1 MTSEELLRLID
12 RAADEGWKELDL
24 SGMGLSEL
32 PKEIGQL
39 TQLESLVLGK
49 WHEREAI
56 CVGNQF
62 TEFPDAVLQ
71 LTNLKHLDISGNQV
85 SVIPNEI
92 KQLSNLV
99 TFYVRHNRINAIPD
113 SIGQLVHL
121 YELDLYHNQV
131 TVIPDEIASLSSLNK
146 LRLSGNQISI
156 IPESIGQLSH
166 LSGLYVAGNQIRVIP
181 ETIAQLANL
190 SELYLANN
198 EINAIPEEIA
208 KLANLT
214 KLYLWENQIS
224 VIPEAIGQIS
234 KLTSL
239 HLADNQISVIPEAI
253 GQLANLAQLYLQTNQ
268 ISVIPETI
276 AQLTNLTGLYLGGNQ
291 ISVIP
296 KAIAQLANLT
306 HLYLR
311 RNQISVI
318 PKNITQ
324 LPNLKELDLRYN
336 PLPIP
341 PALLGGVERDDV
353 GDRKAIL
360 DFYFQ
365 TRNPND
371 TEELNEAK
379 LIIVGEGG
387 AGKTTLANKLLKP
400 DYPLPSPDQD
410 THTEGIDI
418 TPWEFDRPTEK
429 PFRVHLWDFA
439 GQEIKHAT
447 HQFFLT
453 DRSLYLLVV
462 DERRQNAN
470 LPYWLEIIQLLSNNS
485 PVLLVQNERQNC
497 TCPVNFS
504 QLRGQFDNLET
515 AHPINL
521 ADNRGLAQLKQA
533 IQNRVTAL
541 SHVSIPIPKRWVA
554 VRHILENSAKSTPH
568 IPFHEFQR
576 ICTDQGFVPTDKRAV
591 LELSAYLHA
600 LGIILHFQKDSTLK
614 HLVILRPNWATNAV
628 YKVTENATICAN
640 GGHFTQQN
648 LSEIWQNEYSDLHD
662 ELITLMKNFKLCY
675 ELPTQPGQYI
685 TPQLLPLETP
695 SYDWN
700 PADNLIL
707 RYEYDFLPKGILTRL
722 IVEMHDRIHTCDN
735 IQIVWRDGAIL
746 TNGHAQAE
754 VIETYHKKE
763 IAIRIW
769 GNQKRSLLEAIRREL
784 WKIHSSYNSPTD
796 PPDQHRLKYKEL
808 IPCNCPKCKGTQNP
822 HLYELRV
829 LQQFLSDRQY
839 EIQCQKSYKMINVRG
854 LVDDFPDYSREWE
867 QEYDDFP
874 KKAYEDMTE
883 IVKLA
888 VSQPITVQQTT
899 IQENQ
904 PMSTTINQHHSG
916 SGDNVAGNK
925 IINNNANRVELIQ
938 LIATMRQTAA
948 QFPAEVQESVI
959 LDIEDV
965 EAELEKPEGDRDFP
979 RLKKRLLALATAGS
993 LVAAPIAG
1001 MTDFANN
1008 AIDLGS
1014 KLGIELP
1021 LGSAP

>member
-32 PKEIGQL
+32 PKEIGKL
-39 TQLESLVLGK
+39 TQLESLSLGQ
-49 WHEREAI
+49 WDREKRVW
-56 CVGNQF
+56 VGNQLS
-62 TEFPDAVLQ
+62 EIPEVVLQ
-71 LTNLKHLDISGNQV
+71 LTQLKILSFSGNQISEIPEAIAQLSNLTHLDLCSNQV
-85 SVIPNEI
+85 SVIPEAITRLTN
-92 KQLSNLV
+92 LSRLD
-99 TFYVRHNRINAIPD
+99 FYYNQISVIPD
-113 SIGQLVHL
+113 SIIQLSDLTHL
-121 YELDLYHNQV
+121 LISRNQISVISEAVGSLRSLIRLYLSVNQIE
-131 TVIPDEIASLSSLNK
+131 VIPETITCLSQLKALYISDNQISTIPDSIIGLVNLESLHLG
-146 LRLSGNQISI
+146 RNQISI
-156 IPESIGQLSH
+156 IPSSIAKLSH
-166 LSGLYVAGNQIRVIP
+166 LM
-181 ETIAQLANL
+181 
-190 SELYLANN
+190 
-198 EINAIPEEIA
+198 
-208 KLANLT
+208 
-214 KLYLWENQIS
+214 
-224 VIPEAIGQIS
+224 
-234 KLTSL
+234 
-239 HLADNQISVIPEAI
+239 
-253 GQLANLAQLYLQTNQ
+253 
-268 ISVIPETI
+268 
-276 AQLTNLTGLYLGGNQ
+276 
-291 ISVIP
+291 
-296 KAIAQLANLT
+296 
-306 HLYLR
+306 
-311 RNQISVI
+311 
-318 PKNITQ
+318 
-324 LPNLKELDLRYN
+324 ELDLQRNRISIIPQEVTQLSNLQEIDLRDN

-341 PALLGGVERDDV
+341 PAVLGGDGWET
-353 GDRKAIL
+353 GDPKTIL

-365 TRNPND
+365 TRDPNA

-387 AGKTTLANKLLKP
+387 AGKTTLVNKLLDP
-400 DYPLPSPDQD
+400 DYPLPSPNQD
-410 THTEGIDI
+410 TRTEGIDI
-418 TPWEFDRPTEK
+418 TPWEFDRSSEK

-576 ICTDQGFVPTDKRAV
+576 ICTDQGFAPTDKRAI

-735 IQIVWRDGAIL
+735 IQIVWRDGVIL

-808 IPCNCPKCKGTQNP
+808 IPCNCPKCKGTQTP
-822 HLYELRV
+822 HLYELKV

-839 EIQCQKSYKMINVRG
+839 EIQCQRSYQMINVRG

-867 QEYDDFP
+867 QEYDDFS

-883 IVKLA
+883 IAKRA
-888 VSQPITVQQTT
+888 VSQPITVQQNNT
-899 IQENQ
+899 QENQ

-925 IINNNANRVELIQ
+925 IVNNNANMAELMQ

-948 QFPAEVQESVI
+948 QFPADVQESVI

-965 EAELEKPEGDRDFP
+965 EAELEKPKGDRNSS
-979 RLKKRLLALATAGS
+979 RLKKRLIALATAGS

-1001 MTDFANN
+1001 MADFANN

-1021 LGSAP
+1021 L